1 METLP
6 KSETWMT
13 QTKGGSHQQEYLAK
27 FGSRPDI
34 KAQKIKNPFIF
45 WLPAGTCCRIWG
57 FLKKNSKAG
66 EFGPFFHENHDFQV
80 VIMQKIAKEN
90 TGAKKK
96 RNPEK
101 RTKKKGRMKLTDNNY
116 MGIGLPLHKSISNHS
131 TKRFR
136 WNTFWMKYSCQI
148 VWNSVWAFKVNW
160 DIVPSKRAS
169 TGNGF

>member
-1 METLP
+1 
-6 KSETWMT
+6 
-13 QTKGGSHQQEYLAK
+13 
-27 FGSRPDI
+27 
-34 KAQKIKNPFIF
+34 
-45 WLPAGTCCRIWG
+45 
-57 FLKKNSKAG
+57 
-66 EFGPFFHENHDFQV
+66 
-80 VIMQKIAKEN
+80 
-90 TGAKKK
+90 
-96 RNPEK
+96 
-101 RTKKKGRMKLTDNNY
+101 MKLTDNNY